1 MLKIIKKISRRNYRL
16 LAVGYTIWLTA
27 VSLTPL
33 DDLDLPSFS
42 YADKIVHFFLYF
54 FLTLLWLLAYPK
66 WWRKRIFFIILVLLW
81 GIAIELIQEY
91 FVPTRSGDVFDAIAN
106 TAGALTG
113 LLIFYSWIKT
123 IV

>member
-1 MLKIIKKISRRNYRL
+1 MRNLIKKISKRNYRL
-16 LAVGYTIWLTA
+16 LAVGYTLWLT
-27 VSLTPL
+27 VISLTPL
-33 DDLDLPSFS
+33 DGLDLPSFS

-54 FLTLLWLLAYPK
+54 FLMLLWLLAYPK
-66 WWRKRIFFIILVLLW
+66 WRHERVFFIILVILW
-81 GIAIELIQEY
+81 GVAIEFIQEY

-113 LLIFYSWIKT
+113 LWVFYSWIKT